1 MLIPNKHRSKKERPG
16 CSTKVCNYSYYMKPI
31 EIKVARIG
39 NSRGVRLPA
48 ATLKRFEIGDTVIM
62 EETLEGILLRP
73 HGPVVSKLSWIETAE
88 QMAAARESW
97 HEWDTTV
104 GDGLEQIPWDEK
116 APRRVAEKKPRY
128 RDTPA
133 K

>member
-1 MLIPNKHRSKKERPG
+1 MRR
-16 CSTKVCNYSYYMKPI
+16 T

-73 HGPVVSKLSWIETAE
+73 HGPLVSKLSWIETAE
-88 QMAAARESW
+88 QMAAARENW
-97 HEWDTTV
+97 DEWDTTV
-104 GDGLEQIPWDEK
+104 GDGLDQIPWDEQ
-116 APRRVAEKKPRY
+116 APRRVAEKKPSY
-128 RDTPA
+128 RNKPA

>member
-1 MLIPNKHRSKKERPG
+1 MIRKEL
-16 CSTKVCNYSYYMKPI
+16 KVT
-31 EIKVARIG
+31 RIG

-48 ATLKRFEIGDTVIM
+48 EILKRFEIGDTVIM

-73 HGPVVSKLSWIETAE
+73 HGPAVSKLSWAETAE
-88 QMAAARESW
+88 QIATAREKW
-97 HEWDTTV
+97 NEWDATV
-104 GDGLEQIPWDEK
+104 GDGLDNIPWDEE

-128 RDTPA
+128 RNKPT

>member
-1 MLIPNKHRSKKERPG
+1 
-16 CSTKVCNYSYYMKPI
+16 MKPI
-31 EIKVARIG
+31 ELKVARIG

-48 ATLKRFEIGDTVIM
+48 ATLQRFEIGDTVIM

-73 HGPVVSKLSWIETAE
+73 HGPAVSKLSWIETAE
-88 QMAAARESW
+88 QIATARENW
-97 HEWDTTV
+97 NEWDTTV
-104 GDGLEQIPWDEK
+104 VDGLEHIPWDEK

-128 RDTPA
+128 RDKPT